1 MEDIANSQEKRW
13 LSPED
18 FFKEFSFS
26 LSRQAYLRM
35 KRLIP
40 YSKIG
45 RYIRYDRLE
54 IDQWFS
60 DHKVV

>member
-1 MEDIANSQEKRW
+1 MENTNFQKRW
-13 LSPED
+13 LTPEN
-18 FFKEFSFS
+18 FFQEYGFS
-26 LSRQAYLRM
+26 LSRQAYLRSQ
-35 KRLIP
+35 RRIP

-54 IDQWFS
+54 IDQWFI

>member
-1 MEDIANSQEKRW
+1 METTKSVIQKRW
-13 LSPED
+13 LTPED
-18 FFKEFSFS
+18 FFLEFDFS
-26 LSRQAYLRM
+26 ISRQAYLRM

-45 RYIRYDRLE
+45 RYIRYDRIE
-54 IDQWFS
+54 IDKWFS